1 MSTSSSGSLPS
12 ATSAACST
20 GSYRLADAVEP
31 LADTGFDIISGRSGS
46 GSLASIHHP
55 HVARGFQVMGADELA
70 RLLLCDSGLRNLAF
84 TFDEASS

>member
-1 MSTSSSGSLPS
+1 MQSHHYLGAMPKIGETLWYVAHVDGTWLALAVFS
-12 ATSAACST
+12 APAA
-20 GSYRLADAVEP
+20 AD
-31 LADTGFDIISGRSGS
+31 G
-46 GSLASIHHP
+46 GSLAFSNVSVSP